1 MYLFFVL
8 SFRDAGERRKNTDI
22 GDDEPRPKRRRS
34 CSVLA
39 TTAEEE
45 TADLEPPYSSD
56 AGHRARVGGPS
67 SDVVR
72 REGQTEGRVSP
83 RSSNKNFESRQLDQ
97 VTLNFALAV
106 ESSESVLQHNP
117 SDSTSENSA
126 KLTVSCW
133 NVGGMY
139 QNHGSIFEQCKEVD
153 ISCFIKT
160 FLENDTAPHLRIPKD
175 SHALFVPGKRGPHSR
190 RASGGFALLIKNS
203 VAKPADCDFVEK
215 FPGICVASLKLVTG
229 VQIKIIVVYR
239 AAKEGTPL
247 FNPNFY
253 VNLMEA
259 LSQYGDE
266 NLIVLGDFNTKMGD
280 MQGPLGILDFA
291 GDILPN
297 SAESSDVDPHAEDL
311 FEVLTS
317 AQLYGIFDDSNG
329 TVLDTF
335 ICRDGSCGGSLID
348 FVYVNDL
355 LFPFVDSSRARFP
368 NESNHALITVR
379 FELDVPVANESD
391 DPPRRSTVRLFDVAK
406 LNELEHTEGINRL
419 SDSTDGFDVRSA
431 LNVILEYVDQYTQVV
446 RTAGP
451 RREKK
456 YESAA
461 TVAAKRDARLVERRM
476 RLERDTELRRAYRA
490 QWLVACAHW
499 RAFRDQDTQLA
510 IEESRRNFFEA
521 VADKNL
527 YRAWKIARRNLSGKG
542 GGIRDSVTS
551 FIDHSDWEEHFSG
564 LFAGASSVLN
574 APVTGARSHILDS
587 PFTGDEVSM
596 ILDRKRNHRALG
608 PDGFS
613 LDHVRILRYDE
624 KTCRALANFMNLC
637 VAEASIP
644 DEWGRAF
651 LFILYK
657 GTGPKDNANNFRG
670 ITLKSQLLKLLESLM
685 CDRLRIWAELKQ
697 LLPREQL
704 AYRPGHNGVDHLYS
718 LSLLKEHAKS
728 HGQRLHAA
736 FIDLRK
742 AFPSVNRQR
751 LLDKLALLGV
761 SDNFLR
767 MLTRLYTGDSF
778 SILLDG
784 VSSVRTFQVNTGV
797 HEGSPL
803 SPLLFI
809 LFIAQLAEFLQ
820 THAIA
825 HGYRIDAS
833 NVILCLLYADDV
845 LLISPTREG
854 LQELIR
860 LTCQFFNDLG
870 LVVNPD
876 KSDIVIFS
884 PGYRFGTTDFD
895 VAGLTKEDIR
905 EAKYLGLI
913 FSHNGSWKAQL
924 EATLTRCRMARGR
937 SHIICS
943 SLGLNRARP
952 MIQIFDMFVSAIYR
966 YSLGVWGLSGDLR
979 RVDNLFCDFV
989 KRQYRLPQ
997 STCRKGILMQF
1008 ARRCANCDAH
1018 YLAAVHLARGLT
1030 SPNSVWGRVVSA
1042 SWQLDSI
1049 TWVRNLKSRLAL
1061 MGIEDELIRDPAS
1074 FLGRRRE
1081 WGLRFSE
1088 WCHTNHL
1095 VFVNGTSADYFRYER
1110 RFGMYPLIFD
1120 LNVGRVRSVLTLLLS
1135 CWRWASDLR
1144 NVPEYCIE
1152 CDCLINAPHLLFRC
1166 IHTERFR
1173 SQFQRQ
1179 TGVVFQLSNFSNSE
1193 LNEEIARTCDE
1204 ILRSIRSRFVQ

>member
-1 MYLFFVL
+1 MLCP
-8 SFRDAGERRKNTDI
+8 GERRKNTDNE
-22 GDDEPRPKRRRS
+22 DDGPRAKRRRTGS
-34 CSVLA
+34 TLA
-39 TTAEEE
+39 TTSTEEASRLE
-45 TADLEPPYSSD
+45 PSIQPNPGDRADGTGELDHQQEPTLRDHGDESHQLNQVMLNCSFSVDSSHDNLQINPGNSTAD
-56 AGHRARVGGPS
+56 ANRV
-67 SDVVR
+67 
-72 REGQTEGRVSP
+72 
-83 RSSNKNFESRQLDQ
+83 
-97 VTLNFALAV
+97 
-106 ESSESVLQHNP
+106 
-117 SDSTSENSA
+117 
-126 KLTVSCW
+126 KLTVACW

-139 QNHGSIFEQCKEVD
+139 QNHGSIFDHCKGVD
-153 ISCFIKT
+153 ISCFVET

-190 RASGGFALLIKNS
+190 RASGGFALLVKNS

-215 FPGICVASLKLVTG
+215 FPGICVANLKLVTG
-229 VQIKIIVVYR
+229 VRIRIIVVYR
-239 AAKEGTPL
+239 AATEGTPL

-253 VNLMEA
+253 VNLMEV
-259 LSQYGDE
+259 LSLYGNE

-280 MQGPLGILDFA
+280 MQGRLGILDFA
-291 GDILPN
+291 RDILPQ
-297 SAESSDVDPHAEDL
+297 SAESDDVDPHAEDL

-317 AQLYGIFDDSNG
+317 AQLYAIFDDENG

-335 ICRDGSCGGSLID
+335 VCRDNSGGGSLID

-355 LFPFVDSSRARFP
+355 LYPFALGAKARFP
-368 NESNHALITVR
+368 EESNHALITVR
-379 FELDVPVANESD
+379 FEIEVLRDYDGQVPPVRN
-391 DPPRRSTVRLFDVAK
+391 TVRLFDITR
-406 LNELEHTEGINRL
+406 LNELEHTEGINSL
-419 SDSTDGFDVRSA
+419 AESTDGFDVRSA
-431 LNVILEYVDQYTQVV
+431 LNVILDYVDQYTQVV
-446 RTAGP
+446 RTVVT

-456 YESAA
+456 TESAA
-461 TVAAKRDARLVERRM
+461 TTAAKRDARLVERRM
-476 RLERDTELRRAYRA
+476 RLERDAELRRAYRA
-490 QWLVACAHW
+490 QWLVACANW
-499 RAFRDQDTQLA
+499 RAFRDQDAKIA

-521 VADKNL
+521 VSDKNL

-551 FIDHSDWEEHFSG
+551 FIDHNDWEDHFSG

-574 APVTGARSHILDS
+574 APVTGTRSHILDS
-587 PFTGDEVSM
+587 PFTGEEVSM
-596 ILDRKRNHRALG
+596 ILERKKNHRALG

-637 VAEASIP
+637 VSEATIP

-670 ITLKSQLLKLLESLM
+670 ITLKSQILKLLESLL
-685 CDRLRIWAELKQ
+685 CERLRIWADSKQ

-718 LSLLKEHAKS
+718 LSLLKEHAKA
-728 HGQRLHAA
+728 HGHRLNAA

-751 LLDKLALLGV
+751 LLNKLASIGV
-761 SDNFLR
+761 SDGFLR
-767 MLTRLYTGDSF
+767 ILTRLYTGDSF

-784 VSSVRTFQVNTGV
+784 VSSVRTFQVNAGV

-809 LFIAQLAEFLQ
+809 LFIAQLADFLRA
-820 THAIA
+820 HAGA
-825 HGYRIDAS
+825 HGYRIDV
-833 NVILCLLYADDV
+833 NDVIHCLLYADDV
-845 LLISPTREG
+845 LLVSPTRDG

-870 LVVNPD
+870 LVVNPG

-884 PGYRFGTTDFD
+884 PGNRFGITDFD

-913 FSHNGSWKAQL
+913 FSHNGQWRAQL

-937 SHIICS
+937 CHIICS

-952 MIQIFDMFVSAIYR
+952 MTQIFDMFVSSIYR

-979 RVDNLFCDFV
+979 RVDNLFCDFI

-1018 YLAAVHLARGLT
+1018 FLAAVHVARGLT
-1030 SPNSVWGRVVSA
+1030 APNSIWGRIIRVT
-1042 SWQLDSI
+1042 WQLNSLP
-1049 TWVRNLKSRLAL
+1049 WVRNLKNRLAL
-1061 MGIEDELIRDPAS
+1061 MEIEDELVETPAS
-1074 FLGRRRE
+1074 FLGQRRE
-1081 WGLRFSE
+1081 WGLRFSQ

-1095 VFVNGTSADYFRYER
+1095 VFVNGTSADIFRYER
-1110 RFGMYPLIFD
+1110 PFGMYPVIFD
-1120 LNVGRVRSVLTLLLS
+1120 MNVGRARPILTFILS
-1135 CWRWASDLR
+1135 CWKWATDLR
-1144 NVPEYCIE
+1144 NAPEYCAD
-1152 CDCLINAPHLLFRC
+1152 CDCMLNAPHVLFRC
-1166 IHTERFR
+1166 VHTELFR
-1173 SQFQRQ
+1173 TDFQRQ
-1179 TGVVFQLSNFSNSE
+1179 TGTEFRLSNFSNPE
-1193 LNEEIARTCDE
+1193 LSEEIARTGE
-1204 ILRSIRSRFVQ
+1204 NILRNLRSRFSQ